1 VDGAI
6 VSARL
11 NNSHLEFVTIADE
24 APVGLT
30 GSGLLS
36 LVHTLRKAGVI
47 EPSGRIAPNPPI
59 LANQIVHDQNTGRRI
74 LLTEDGRLGLSQWDI
89 RELQKAKGAI
99 RAAMDTL
106 MAHLDL
112 KTQDLKRII
121 LTGSFGGQIDIASAI
136 DLGMIPPVTLDK
148 VETIA
153 NGAGF
158 GAAMFLSEAG
168 FELGE
173 RIAREAQQVDLDK
186 DAGFSMRYVEAMT
199 LTPNQSELNVI
210 KTRHGSTGLE

>member
-1 VDGAI
+1 
-6 VSARL
+6 
-11 NNSHLEFVTIADE
+11 
-24 APVGLT
+24 VGLT

-36 LVHTLRKAGVI
+36 LVHILRKAGVI
-47 EPSGRIAPNPPI
+47 EPSGRIAPNPPV
-59 LANQIVHDQNTGRRI
+59 LSDWIVPDQNTGRKI
-74 LLTEDGRLGLSQWDI
+74 LLTEDGRLALSQWDI

-106 MAHLDL
+106 MARLEL
-112 KTQDLKRII
+112 RTQDLKRII

-153 NGAGF
+153 NGAGL
-158 GAAMFLSEAG
+158 GAAMFLSDAG

-173 RIAREAQQVDLDK
+173 RLASQAQQVDLDK
-186 DAGFSMRYVEAMT
+186 DPGFSLRYVEAMT
-199 LTPNQSELNVI
+199 LTPNVSHVVLS
-210 KTRHGSTGLE
+210 KTPLG